1 MMETSRLEK
10 ISALIEDA
18 KIYKISD
25 LWKRKPSGLKFNDTD
40 ALIVTLKTSDGDIIK
55 ETFYFCLKP
64 DGTFNVD
71 TVSKD
76 GSHARRLRLARFLKH
91 YIIKDN
97 VREYNLKKEVENL
110 RGKEVT
116 VMKGDSYDFIYVP

>member
-1 MMETSRLEK
+1 LEK
-10 ISALIEDA
+10 ISATIEDS

-25 LWKRKPSGLKFNDTD
+25 LWKRKPRGLKFNDTD

-76 GSHARRLRLARFLKH
+76 SSHARRLRLARFLKH
-91 YIIKDN
+91 YKIKDN

-110 RGKEVT
+110 RGKEIT
-116 VMKGDSYDFIYVP
+116 VMKYDSYGFIYVP

>member
-1 MMETSRLEK
+1 MEK
-10 ISALIEDA
+10 ISATIEDA

-25 LWKRKPSGLKFNDTD
+25 LWKRKPRGLKFNDTD
-40 ALIVTLKTSDGDIIK
+40 AIVVTLKTSDGGIMK

-76 GSHARRLRLARFLKH
+76 SSHVRRLRLASFLKH
-91 YIIKDN
+91 YKITDN
-97 VREYNLKKEVENL
+97 MDEYNLKEGVEKWK
-110 RGKEVT
+110 GGQVT
-116 VMKGDSYDFIYVP
+116 VIKSGDSGFIYVP

>member
-1 MMETSRLEK
+1 MEK
-10 ISALIEDA
+10 ISATIEDA

-25 LWKRKPSGLKFNDTD
+25 LWKRRPRGLKFNDTD

-76 GSHARRLRLARFLKH
+76 SSHARRLRLARFLKH
-91 YIIKDN
+91 YKIKDN

-116 VMKGDSYDFIYVP
+116 VMKCDSYGFIYVP

>member
-1 MMETSRLEK
+1 MEKTS
-10 ISALIEDA
+10 ATIEEA

-25 LWKRKPSGLKFNDTD
+25 IWRRKPRGLKFNDTD

-76 GSHARRLRLARFLKH
+76 SSRARRLRLASFLKH
-91 YIIKDN
+91 YKITDN
-97 VREYNLKKEVENL
+97 VAEYNLKEEVEKWK
-110 RGKEVT
+110 GIQVT
-116 VMKGDSYDFIYVP
+116 ITKSDDSRFIHIP

>member
-1 MMETSRLEK
+1 LEK
-10 ISALIEDA
+10 ISATIEDA

-25 LWKRKPSGLKFNDTD
+25 LWKRRPRGLKFNDTD
-40 ALIVTLKTSDGDIIK
+40 ALIVTLKTSDGGVIK

-76 GSHARRLRLARFLKH
+76 SSHARRLRLARFLKH
-91 YIIKDN
+91 YKIKDN

-116 VMKGDSYDFIYVP
+116 VMKCDSYGFIYVP

>member
-1 MMETSRLEK
+1 LEK
-10 ISALIEDA
+10 ISATIEDA

-25 LWKRKPSGLKFNDTD
+25 LWRRKPKGLEFNDTD

-76 GSHARRLRLARFLKH
+76 SSHARRLRLARFLKH
-91 YIIKDN
+91 YKIKDN

-116 VMKGDSYDFIYVP
+116 VMKCDSYGFIYVP

>member
-1 MMETSRLEK
+1 MEK
-10 ISALIEDA
+10 ISATIEDA

-25 LWKRKPSGLKFNDTD
+25 LWRRKPRGLKFNDTD
-40 ALIVTLKTSDGDIIK
+40 ALIVTLKTSDGGVIK

-76 GSHARRLRLARFLKH
+76 SSRARRLRLARFLKH
-91 YIIKDN
+91 YKIKDN

-116 VMKGDSYDFIYVP
+116 VMKCDSYGFIYVP

>member
-1 MMETSRLEK
+1 MEK
-10 ISALIEDA
+10 ISATIEDA

-25 LWKRKPSGLKFNDTD
+25 LWKRRPRGLKFNDTD
-40 ALIVTLKTSDGDIIK
+40 ALIVTLKTSDGGVIK

-76 GSHARRLRLARFLKH
+76 SSHARRLRLARFLKH
-91 YIIKDN
+91 YKIKDN

-116 VMKGDSYDFIYVP
+116 VMKCDSYGFIYVP